1 MVTMTSPADPSPED
15 PQEHRDDDEVF
26 RQIVAGFA
34 EEPSEPVPRWPVSED
49 VGDVLTDEA
58 PTEEPLRDTPPAE
71 LEGLP
76 GWLEPAALQ
85 DEGHYEP
92 PPPPRLPRLRLRT
105 ALGLVLVVLGLAAL
119 LAPYQVGL
127 DDSVGSLLL
136 GMMLIAGG
144 GTLLLGS
151 MRDAPGSD
159 DRPDDGAVV

>member
-1 MVTMTSPADPSPED
+1 MVTMTSPRD
-15 PQEHRDDDEVF
+15 HRDGHHDDDEVF

-34 EEPSEPVPRWPVSED
+34 EEPTEPVPRWPVSED
-49 VGDVLTDEA
+49 VGDVLTGEA
-58 PTEEPLRDTPPAE
+58 TADDQLRDAPAPE
-71 LEGLP
+71 AEALP
-76 GWLEPAALQ
+76 GWLEPAALP

-92 PPPPRLPRLRLRT
+92 PPPPRLPRPRLRT
-105 ALGLVLVVLGLAAL
+105 ALGLVLVLLGLAAL

-127 DDSVGSLLL
+127 DDSIGSLLL